1 MIKKRPGMKKTMIG
15 GMNKMEEALRPASEK
30 FRNTLRAEFTA
41 KSLVEALQTY
51 KLEAIAALKVIRA
64 EMGV

>member
-1 MIKKRPGMKKTMIG
+1 
-15 GMNKMEEALRPASEK
+15 MEEALRPASEK
-30 FRNTLRAEFTA
+30 FRNTLRAEFTE